1 MGKTKLIAETGA
13 GQHGVATALVNAML
27 DMEVEIFMG
36 AKDVARQRKRTTHG
50 AFRCQGTTYFRGVGQ
65 PQRRNQRH
73 DALLDR
79 KCVTAFMFL
88 GQLPAL
94 TYDRSRLPANRG
106 TKRA

>member
-1 MGKTKLIAETGA
+1 MGKTAYRKPAQAE
-13 GQHGVATALVNAML
+13 HGVATALVGAML

-36 AKDVARQRKRTTHG
+36 AKDAVMTAPKRING

-79 KCVTAFMFL
+79 KCT
-88 GQLPAL
+88 
-94 TYDRSRLPANRG
+94 
-106 TKRA
+106 